1 MGRASAAHDLGSGL
15 SSLDSL
21 ASYDPESCSWK
32 TSQRSLEGGFTEF
45 SETLPRSGMMRNGA
59 LYPLPNAERHMS
71 ESASLSWGTCRASG
85 GAGNAAKRAARGMLE
100 GQVALVMGLERCP
113 ALNPRW
119 CLALMGF
126 PLEWL
131 DGLPDRE
138 NRSSIG
144 SRRGQPKKPKSEVPS
159 SKPSGTL

>member
-32 TSQRSLEGGFTEF
+32 TSQRSLEGGFCEF
-45 SETLPRSGMMRNGA
+45 SETLPRSGMMRNGG